1 MQPAPAGCKEQH
13 ILRERYRADLKVYI
27 DATARLGP
35 CAREDFERAFRHA
48 ERARLAFENA
58 RSALNSH
65 ISNHG
70 CDYQP
75 QRLSTPLPKPGEI
88 A

>member
-1 MQPAPAGCKEQH
+1 MQAAPARCREQQ
-13 ILRERYRADLKVYI
+13 ILRDRYRADLKVYI

-35 CAREDFERAFRHA
+35 CASQDFERAFKHA
-48 ERARLAFENA
+48 ERARVAFENA

-75 QRLSTPLPKPGEI
+75 HRLSTPLHEPGEV